1 MGKKFQSRGAER
13 KDQVRAITL
22 ATRAITPWAKPKK
35 TCQVFIIDQLLSF
48 LISSMKVI
56 ILWQ

>member
-13 KDQVRAITL
+13 EDQLRAITL

-35 TCQVFIIDQLLSF
+35 PARFSS
-48 LISSMKVI
+48 LINCFHFSS
-56 ILWQ
+56 LQ